1 MRFFKRLN
9 FLRVKTRFDAQKI
22 TIIQFRNGQK
32 IDSVWGTNRVTWS
45 ELEDLCGRSTA
56 LSSPF
61 SRNRNWKTEI
71 QMLAIGE
78 FVMTYLF
85 NDKLLRIV
93 SQYEYVFPKS
103 SRCSKK
109 KEVIN
114 DFWWRSSESL
124 KITKK
129 LLLHNCLSSFLQPCL
144 LCKFEVTVHA
154 ENCTQSGSETQLFF
168 AFFALR
174 KLICM
179 YHK

>member
-1 MRFFKRLN
+1 MKFFKRLN

-71 QMLAIGE
+71 QMLAIEE

-103 SRCSKK
+103 SRFVGQDVSKRK
-109 KEVIN
+109 KWQMIFDDGDQSHWKLLKNFYYTIVCPHFCN
-114 DFWWRSSESL
+114 LACCVSL
-124 KITKK
+124 K
-129 LLLHNCLSSFLQPCL
+129 
-144 LCKFEVTVHA
+144 
-154 ENCTQSGSETQLFF
+154 
-168 AFFALR
+168 
-174 KLICM
+174 
-179 YHK
+179 